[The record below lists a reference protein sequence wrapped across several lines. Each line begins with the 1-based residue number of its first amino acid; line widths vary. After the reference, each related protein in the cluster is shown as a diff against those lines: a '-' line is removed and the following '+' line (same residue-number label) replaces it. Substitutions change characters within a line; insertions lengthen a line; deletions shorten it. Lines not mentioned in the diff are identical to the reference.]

1 MEALRRNVQELT
13 ERMTR
18 LDVLQMRTAGQNE
31 ALTTVMSSLIET
43 HPDLDA
49 LAAAIHFHRPDN
61 LPIIDPQARA
71 FCQTLDLSEAM
82 IQRERFR
89 RKGAE

>member
-18 LDVLQMRTAGQNE
+18 IDVLQMRTAGQNE
-31 ALTTVMSSLIET
+31 ALTSVMIALIET
-43 HPDLDA
+43 HPELDA
-49 LAAAIHFHRPDN
+49 LAAAIHSRRLDI
-61 LPIIDPQARA
+61 LPITDPQARA
-71 FCQTLDLSEAM
+71 FCQTLDLFEAM
-82 IQRERFR
+82 IDRERFR